1 MEDGG
6 RCESKGL
13 ATIRCRGTER
23 VSKICS
29 MVFSFLYMNN
39 TLKVLAGTLIGST
52 LTFGGSKVF
61 GGETDT
67 AAIQSQKDALAK
79 QYVYAQVRLN
89 EIPTLDLSIISV
101 DEMTKAYSDLANE
114 KGALAKDNLFDGL
127 HDKAVQDGVA
137 CK

>member
-89 EIPTLDLSIISV
+89 EIPTLDLS
-101 DEMTKAYSDLANE
+101 DLANE